1 MVKKMLN
8 VAKWVVPLAIVAMV
22 GLGSFYTVEE
32 QEQAVVTTF
41 GEVTAVEDV
50 GLHFKIPLIQ
60 RVEKLPVNII
70 QEMTIGYGYDSS
82 GSMYVLEE
90 ESRMLTGDDNIID
103 IDFYFEWKISD
114 PVAYLYHSNDAQG
127 ILKALT
133 QSCARNIVGS
143 KLVDDLMTT
152 GKDAI
157 QSEIEDK
164 VRENLVQ
171 YDIGVDIVDLKIQDV
186 DPPTDAVSVAFK
198 NVENAKLERETII
211 NNAKTYEEQTVP
223 QAQSEADKILREA
236 EANKAARVAQAEG
249 EASRFNA
256 MYAEYAN
263 NKEITRE
270 RMYLEMIED
279 LLPGMDVYI
288 NTTNGGT
295 STLIPVGA
303 LTGTAAAVTAN

>member
-1 MVKKMLN
+1 MVKKILN
-8 VAKWVVPLAIVAMV
+8 VAKWVVPLAVAAV
-22 GLGSFYTVEE
+22 IGLGSFYTVEE

-41 GEVTAVEDV
+41 GEVTAVESV
-50 GLHFKIPLIQ
+50 GLHFKIPMIQ

-263 NKEITRE
+263 NKEITRD
-270 RMYLEMIED
+270 RMYLEMIEE

-303 LTGTAAAVTAN
+303 LNGTAAAVAAN

>member
-60 RVEKLPVNII
+60 RIEKLPVNII

-164 VRENLVQ
+164 VRENLAQ

-303 LTGTAAAVTAN
+303 LTGTAAAVAAN

>member
-1 MVKKMLN
+1 MAQKSKLRFVKWIIPAALIA
-8 VAKWVVPLAIVAMV
+8 VL
-22 GLGSFYTVEE
+22 GLSSFYTVAE

-41 GEVTAVEDV
+41 GAVTSVETV
-50 GLHFKIPLIQ
+50 GLHFKIPFLQ
-60 RVEKLPVNII
+60 RVQKIPVNII
-70 QEMTIGYGYDSS
+70 QEMSIGYGYSD
-82 GSMYVLEE
+82 GEMYTVED

-103 IDFYFEWKISD
+103 IDFYLEWKIND
-114 PVAYLYHSNDAQG
+114 PAAYLYHSNDAKG

-164 VRENLVQ
+164 VRENLEQ
-171 YDIGVDIVDLKIQDV
+171 YDIGVDIVDVKIQDV
-186 DPPTDAVSVAFK
+186 VPPTNEVLVAFK

-211 NNAKTYEEQTVP
+211 NNARTYEEQTVP
-223 QAQSEADKILREA
+223 EAKSQADKILRDA
-236 EANKAARVAQAEG
+236 EANKAARIAQAEG

-263 NKEITRE
+263 NKEITRQ
-270 RMYLEMIED
+270 RMYLEMLEE

-288 NTTNGGT
+288 NTTSGGT

-303 LTGTAAAVTAN
+303 LSGATAAAAAN

>member
-1 MVKKMLN
+1 MVKTMLN

>member
-1 MVKKMLN
+1 MVKKILN
-8 VAKWVVPLAIVAMV
+8 VAKWVVPLAIAAVI

-41 GEVTAVEDV
+41 GEVTAVETV

-70 QEMTIGYGYDSS
+70 QEMTIGYGYDS
-82 GSMYVLEE
+82 GGNMYVLEE

-164 VRENLVQ
+164 VRENLIQ

-270 RMYLEMIED
+270 RMYLEMIEE

-288 NTTNGGT
+288 NTTDGGT

-303 LTGTAAAVTAN
+303 LTGTAAAVAAN

>member
-1 MVKKMLN
+1 MVKKILRLLGAL
-8 VAKWVVPLAIVAMV
+8 VLLVVVGSIVF
-22 GLGSFYTVEE
+22 GSFYTVEE

-41 GEVTAVEDV
+41 GEVTAVEGV
-50 GLHFKIPLIQ
+50 GLHFKIPFIQ
-60 RVEKLPVNII
+60 QVKKLPVNII

-82 GSMYVLEE
+82 GQMYVVED

-114 PVAYLYHSNDAQG
+114 PVAYLYHSNDAKG
-127 ILKALT
+127 ILKVLT

-164 VRENLVQ
+164 VRENLAQ
-171 YDIGVDIVDLKIQDV
+171 YNIGLDIVDLKIQDV

-223 QAQSEADKILREA
+223 KAKSEADKILRDA
-236 EANKAARVAQAEG
+236 EAYKAARIAQAEG
-249 EASRFNA
+249 EATRFEA
-256 MYAEYAN
+256 MYTEYVNYAD
-263 NKEITRE
+263 ITRQ
-270 RMYLEMIED
+270 RMYLEMLEE
-279 LLPGMDVYI
+279 LLPNMDVYI
-288 NTTNGGT
+288 NTTDGGT
-295 STLIPVGA
+295 STLIPVESLKGA
-303 LTGTAAAVTAN
+303 TIAAAE

>member
-60 RVEKLPVNII
+60 RIEKLPVNII

>member
-1 MVKKMLN
+1 MIKKMLN
-8 VAKWVVPLAIVAMV
+8 VVKWIVPLAIVAV
-22 GLGSFYTVEE
+22 IGLGSFYTVEE

-41 GEVTAVEDV
+41 GKVTAVESV
-50 GLHFKIPLIQ
+50 GLHFKAPLVQ
-60 RVEKLPVNII
+60 KVEKLPVNII

-82 GSMYVLEE
+82 GEMYILED

-236 EANKAARVAQAEG
+236 EANKAARIAQAEG

-263 NKEITRE
+263 NKDITRQ
-270 RMYLEMIED
+270 RMYLEMVEE

-288 NTTNGGT
+288 NTTDGGT
-295 STLIPVGA
+295 STLIPVGT
-303 LTGTAAAVTAN
+303 LTGAVAAVAN

>member
-1 MVKKMLN
+1 MVKKVLG
-8 VAKWVVPLAIVAMV
+8 VAKWIVPLAIVAV
-22 GLGSFYTVEE
+22 IGLSSLYTVEE

-41 GEVTAVEDV
+41 GEVTAVESV
-50 GLHFKIPLIQ
+50 GLHFKIPFIQ

-82 GSMYVLEE
+82 GEMYVIED

-127 ILKALT
+127 ILKVLT

-223 QAQSEADKILREA
+223 QAQSDADKILREA
-236 EANKAARVAQAEG
+236 EANKAARIAQAEG

-263 NKEITRE
+263 NKEITRQ
-270 RMYLEMIED
+270 RMYLEMIEE

-288 NTTNGGT
+288 NTTDGGT
-295 STLIPVGA
+295 STLIPVGS
-303 LTGTAAAVTAN
+303 LTGTTVAAAAN

>member
-1 MVKKMLN
+1 MVQKILS
-8 VAKWVVPLAIVAMV
+8 VVKWVVPLVIVAV
-22 GLGSFYTVEE
+22 IALGSFYTVEE

-41 GEVTAVEDV
+41 GEVTAVESV

-82 GSMYVLEE
+82 GSMYVLED

-114 PVAYLYHSNDAQG
+114 PVAYLYHSNDAKG

-133 QSCARNIVGS
+133 QACARNIVGS

-236 EANKAARVAQAEG
+236 EANKAARVAEAEG

-256 MYAEYAN
+256 MYTEYAN

-270 RMYLEMIED
+270 RMYLEMIEE

-288 NTTNGGT
+288 NTTDGGT

-303 LTGTAAAVTAN
+303 LTGTTAAAAAN

>member
-1 MVKKMLN
+1 MVKKILN
-8 VAKWVVPLAIVAMV
+8 VVKWVVPLAIVAV
-22 GLGSFYTVEE
+22 IGLGSFYTVEE

-114 PVAYLYHSNDAQG
+114 PAAYLYHSNDAQG

-164 VRENLVQ
+164 VRENLSQ

-236 EANKAARVAQAEG
+236 EANKAARIAQAEG

-256 MYAEYAN
+256 MYAEYAG

-270 RMYLEMIED
+270 RMYLEMLEE

-288 NTTNGGT
+288 NTTDGGT
-295 STLIPVGA
+295 STLIPVGS
-303 LTGTAAAVTAN
+303 LTGAVVAAAN

>member
-303 LTGTAAAVTAN
+303 LTGTAAAVAAN

>member
-1 MVKKMLN
+1 MVKKILN
-8 VAKWVVPLAIVAMV
+8 VAKWIVPLAVAAV
-22 GLGSFYTVEE
+22 IGLGSFYTVEE

-41 GEVTAVEDV
+41 GEVTAVESV

-263 NKEITRE
+263 NKEITRD
-270 RMYLEMIED
+270 RMYLEMIEE

-303 LTGTAAAVTAN
+303 LSGTAAAVAAN